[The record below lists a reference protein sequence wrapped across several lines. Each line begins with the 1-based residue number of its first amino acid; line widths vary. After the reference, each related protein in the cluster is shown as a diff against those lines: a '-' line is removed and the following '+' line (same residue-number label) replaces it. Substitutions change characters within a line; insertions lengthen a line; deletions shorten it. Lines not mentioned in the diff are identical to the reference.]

1 MMRLINLLTAFLFLT
16 SACVHASS
24 PAFFVDRIPLN
35 AAIQLAQED
44 IFRRQYALPPELASD
59 TRPVTL
65 DLSLTG
71 DQKKQ
76 REEYVR
82 WLRQLNISVETRNG
96 VDHYRS
102 FKPVAAPEKLV
113 SWVYTPF
120 NRSPAYLAAV
130 LSGTTTGRSSQVSSE
145 NAAASSPVTSGS
157 FLSGEGDSLV
167 FRGTRSELARLKE
180 LVP

>member
-1 MMRLINLLTAFLFLT
+1 
-16 SACVHASS
+16 ASS
-24 PAFFVDRIPLN
+24 PAFFVDRVPLN

-130 LSGTTTGRSSQVSSE
+130 
-145 NAAASSPVTSGS
+145 
-157 FLSGEGDSLV
+157 
-167 FRGTRSELARLKE
+167 
-180 LVP
+180 

>member
-1 MMRLINLLTAFLFLT
+1 MC
-16 SACVHASS
+16 ACLVSGL
-24 PAFFVDRIPLN
+24 FVDRIPLN

-102 FKPVAAPEKLV
+102 FKPVAAPENWFHGYIHHLTV
-113 SWVYTPF
+113 RQLIWPPCFRVQ
-120 NRSPAYLAAV
+120 RQGAQHRYLQ
-130 LSGTTTGRSSQVSSE
+130 RM
-145 NAAASSPVTSGS
+145 
-157 FLSGEGDSLV
+157 
-167 FRGTRSELARLKE
+167 RLHR
-180 LVP
+180 LR